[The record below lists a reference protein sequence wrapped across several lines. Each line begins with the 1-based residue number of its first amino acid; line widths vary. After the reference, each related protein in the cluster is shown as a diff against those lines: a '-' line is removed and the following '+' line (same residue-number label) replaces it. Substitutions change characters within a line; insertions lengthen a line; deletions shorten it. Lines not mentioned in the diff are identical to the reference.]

1 MNDEKLK
8 EEVRKACEVLK
19 NGGIIL
25 YPTDTIWG
33 IGCDATN
40 ELAVKRIY
48 ELKHREDNK
57 AMFVLL
63 DDVGKLASY
72 VEVPDVAYELLDVN
86 DKPMTIIY
94 PNAMNLAKNLIA
106 QDRTIGIRITS
117 EAFTKALLYRFRKP
131 IVSTSANISGEPS
144 PKCFAEISDA
154 VKSVVDYVVDF
165 RQEETSN
172 PAPSSIIKLGVG
184 GEIQIIRK

>member
-57 AMFVLL
+57 DMLVLL

-72 VEVPDVAYELLDVN
+72 VEVPDVAYELLEVN

-94 PNAMNLAKNLIA
+94 PNAKNLAKNLIA